1 MSEEK
6 VPLKKK
12 LLFGISA
19 VPDQMTYQAFGLFVF
34 TFYYSIVDLGNL
46 VWIGFIIWTIW
57 NMFNDPLLGA
67 LSDKTKHRGKWG
79 KRKFYLTIS
88 LIPLAITMTLLLI
101 IPFATEAKMVEFI
114 YFLIIIILFEFF
126 YTMFDVN
133 VNAIFPEMFPT
144 EEKRAQAN
152 IFVKGFTV
160 LAVILAAL
168 PTLLLTPLAPITGTS
183 EELRQI
189 KSNYMM
195 AGIILAILTILFAIP
210 FILRGISEKEE
221 VQEIFAKRP
230 KFFESLK
237 TTLKNKTFV
246 QFVIA
251 NTMIWF
257 VFNTLITIFPLF
269 FTHVVD
275 IGEETYWVTI
285 ALVSAL
291 LAAAFIL
298 PFHKWLGKKVG
309 MRNGLM
315 ITLAIWILLLIPF
328 LFLGSGDITFGV
340 IVTLI
345 QGFGLAGCFFYV
357 DILIGDVIDEDA
369 LKYGVKRSASYYGI
383 NAFIHRMS
391 TILTMLTI
399 ALVFQ
404 GTDWA
409 GGYTVNPGV
418 NVEIGLKLIIM
429 LFPAIGCGVAILFL
443 KFYGLHGS
451 RLEKMRVELEKHPE
465 LKPK

>member
-1 MSEEK
+1 MSEES
-6 VPLKKK
+6 VPLKEKI
-12 LLFGISA
+12 LFGISA
-19 VPDQMTYQAFGLFVF
+19 IPDQMTYQAFGLFVF
-34 TFYYSIVDLGNL
+34 TFYYTIVDLGNL
-46 VWIGFIIWTIW
+46 VWIGFILWAIW
-57 NMFNDPLLGA
+57 NMFNDPILGA
-67 LSDKTKHRGKWG
+67 LSDRTKHRGKWG

-88 LIPLAITMTLLLI
+88 LIPLAITMILLLI
-101 IPFATEAKMVEFI
+101 VPFATEAKMVEFI
-114 YFLIIIILFEFF
+114 YFIIIIILFEFF

-144 EEKRAQAN
+144 EKKRAQAN
-152 IFVKGFTV
+152 ILVKGFTV

-168 PTLLLTPLAPITGTS
+168 PTLLLTPLAPITGTP
-183 EELRQI
+183 EELREI
-189 KSNYMM
+189 KINYMM

-210 FILRGISEKEE
+210 FILKGIREKEE

-237 TTLKNKTFV
+237 STLKNKTFL

-251 NTMIWF
+251 NTMIWY

-275 IGEETYWVTI
+275 VGEESFWVTL
-285 ALVSAL
+285 ALVAPL
-291 LAAAFIL
+291 LVSAFIL
-298 PFHKWLGKKVG
+298 PIHKKLGSKVG

-315 ITLAIWILLLIPF
+315 ITLATWIFLLIPF
-328 LFLGSGDITFGV
+328 LFLGSGDTGLGV
-340 IVTLI
+340 LFAAI
-345 QGFGLAGCFFYV
+345 QGFGLSGCFFYV

-369 LKYGVKRSASYYGI
+369 LKFGVKRSASYYGI
-383 NAFIHRMS
+383 NAFIHRTS

-399 ALVFQ
+399 GVVFST
-404 GTDWA
+404 TDWA

-418 NVEIGLKLIIM
+418 NVEIGLKLIVM
-429 LFPAIGCGVAILFL
+429 LFPAIGCAIAILFL

-451 RLEKMRVELEKHPE
+451 RLEQMRVELEKHPE